1 MTFAQNQNEKK
12 VTIDNLKIEVIVTKD
27 ASDEVLEKYVKMFAK
42 YDVQLDFGKIKR
54 NATNEIT
61 SISIS
66 LNHQDRLETKS
77 KIKNN
82 SPINSQKI
90 YLKIDE
96 DKISDLGI
104 YTLLDSSEE
113 QKPSTYQTPKIIK
126 AVELAESLWIND
138 EKYEKKDLLNKSIVF
153 NEISEKNNGIYITG
167 RALTQTEADKFKKTE
182 GWHKFS
188 IFTFNDKGN
197 VIYSKIEKIS
207 LGITD

>member
-82 SPINSQKI
+82 SPINSGHNS
-90 YLKIDE
+90 
-96 DKISDLGI
+96 SDG
-104 YTLLDSSEE
+104 YDDSSNSFGMNP
-113 QKPSTYQTPKIIK
+113 PSNLPPPP
-126 AVELAESLWIND
+126 
-138 EKYEKKDLLNKSIVF
+138 
-153 NEISEKNNGIYITG
+153 
-167 RALTQTEADKFKKTE
+167 R
-182 GWHKFS
+182 
-188 IFTFNDKGN
+188 
-197 VIYSKIEKIS
+197 
-207 LGITD
+207 